1 MVKQDVRNSIRSR
14 AGILL
19 GFAYFVGVCVIW
31 FAAIYHPRLFRLDG
45 IKEANGRANVI
56 STLFSGLAF
65 AGTPVRPTGL
75 SGAVTQGKAVQPLRP
90 TRVRNG
96 SDRGDRRQGGERQD
110 RYHQG
115 SSSSSL
121 YPRFGAASRMRRV
134 LHYAI
139 RRVRHSW
146 SLASLE
152 GCRFD
157 DAGDQYVSA
166 AVFVFNTIHQG
177 INRLHVTKGE
187 TAPQSVG
194 QHLLAETPIKFA
206 AMFLD
211 QDAL

>member
-56 STLFSGLAF
+56 STFFFRFG
-65 AGTPVRPTGL
+65 VRWNAHEANR
-75 SGAVTQGKAVQPLRP
+75 AVGRTDVRKGSASSYPE

-96 SDRGDRRQGGERQD
+96 GGRLGRRQGGGRQD
-110 RYHQG
+110 RYRQ
-115 SSSSSL
+115 SSASSSL
-121 YPRFGAASRMRRV
+121 YPRFGAVSRMRRV
-134 LHYAI
+134 LPYAI

-157 DAGDQYVSA
+157 DAGDQCVSA

-187 TAPQSVG
+187 TAPR
-194 QHLLAETPIKFA
+194 A
-206 AMFLD
+206 
-211 QDAL
+211 

>member
-1 MVKQDVRNSIRSR
+1 MRSK
-14 AGILL
+14 AGILF
-19 GFAYFVGVCVIW
+19 GFACFVGVYVIW
-31 FAAIYHPRLFRLDG
+31 FAAIYHPRLLRLDG
-45 IKEANGRANVI
+45 IKEANGRADVI
-56 STLFSGLAF
+56 SSLFSGLAF

-75 SGAVTQGKAVQPLRP
+75 SDVVMQGKAVQPLRP
-90 TRVRNG
+90 TRVSNSG
-96 SDRGDRRQGGERQD
+96 DRGDRRQGGGRQD
-110 RYHQG
+110 RYRQG
-115 SSSSSL
+115 SASSSL
-121 YPRFGAASRMRRV
+121 YPRFGAASRMRWV
-134 LHYAI
+134 LPYAI

-157 DAGDQYVSA
+157 DAGDQCVSA